1 MHYKELV
8 NIYSKLEKT
17 TKRLEKV
24 DIISEFLKKIN
35 KENLSKVINL
45 LQGKVYADW
54 EELKLGMSERLI
66 LKVINKSTGIS
77 QDKVEMLW
85 KKRGNL
91 GMVA

>member
-54 EELKLGMSERLI
+54 EELKLGVSEI
-66 LKVINKSTGIS
+66 LNPP
-77 QDKVEMLW
+77 
-85 KKRGNL
+85 
-91 GMVA
+91 